1 MRLSRVVPAVLATPW
16 WAALLLLF
24 AVGEA
29 RADLI
34 HWSYSWS
41 NTPAKIMADKP
52 GTGYIQLTNQS
63 TTPVVGNSYIVATNL
78 TTFSTA
84 SAATPDVFT
93 AAPYTLQMT
102 ITDGTSDKSNI
113 LTFMGQFDGTLTGA
127 STDLTATPTASSS
140 NLTATLSTATTEQ
153 FVLGNN
159 LYTVTIGPYSPPGP
173 PDTGGNQGSI
183 SASATVTVQ
192 PIFEGLPEP
201 GTLTL
206 SCLGAASLGLARWRR
221 RRWRTGRQ
229 RVGSERET

>member
-1 MRLSRVVPAVLATPW
+1 MRLSRVVPPVLTTPW
-16 WAALLLLF
+16 WTALLLLF

-34 HWSYSWS
+34 NWSYSWS
-41 NTPAKIMADKP
+41 NTPTRIMADNP
-52 GTGYIQLTNQS
+52 GTGYIQLTDQG
-63 TTPVVGNSYIVATNL
+63 TTQVVGNSYIVATNL
-78 TTFSTA
+78 TTSSQA
-84 SAATPDVFT
+84 SASNPDVFT

-102 ITDGTSDKSNI
+102 IKDDASGQSNI
-113 LTFMGQFDGTLTGA
+113 LTFKGQFDGTLTG
-127 STDLTATPTASSS
+127 SSSDLTNTPTASSS
-140 NLTATLSTATTEQ
+140 GLPATLSTATTEQ
-153 FVLGNN
+153 FVLGSN

-173 PDTGGNQGSI
+173 PNSGGNQGSI

-221 RRWRTGRQ
+221 RRFRSRAGR
-229 RVGSERET
+229 EREA